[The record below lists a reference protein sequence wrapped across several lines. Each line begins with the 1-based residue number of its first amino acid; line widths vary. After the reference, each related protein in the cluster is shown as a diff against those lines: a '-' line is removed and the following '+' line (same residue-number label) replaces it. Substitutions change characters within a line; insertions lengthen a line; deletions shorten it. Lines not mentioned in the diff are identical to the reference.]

1 MIRNRIV
8 TLGFSRVG
16 KNLIVSRGFAP
27 KVVEQITEQVIHY
40 IRGNS
45 DLNKKYYKRCD
56 EYYMNVKLISVNN
69 KDIKNINGRICVTVC
84 EDELVIKAD
93 QRIRTKV
100 LKTLNRLLIKV
111 GIKWK

>member
-27 KVVEQITEQVIHY
+27 KVIEQITEQVIHY
-40 IRGNS
+40 IRQNS
-45 DLNKKYYKRCD
+45 GLSKQYYKRCD
-56 EYYMNVKLISVNN
+56 EYYMNVKLTSVNN
-69 KDIKNINGRICVTVC
+69 KDIKNVNGRICVTVC